1 MEITTLIENTKR
13 DEMLNEE
20 FGLSL
25 HISFE
30 GKNILSDMGVS
41 NKFIKNAQYLGI
53 DLSQVD
59 LAVISHA
66 HFDHGGGME
75 HFFKINQK
83 AKVYVREKADGDYY
97 ASAAARLPFF
107 IAPVLNPILSTYE
120 GFTRYIG
127 LNKEIIERYRE
138 RIEMI
143 NSNREIEN
151 NIFILTEIERK
162 YPLAGGN
169 MFLLEKKEGRLTRDE
184 FSHELIMVVKE
195 NDSLVIFAGCC
206 HNGLL
211 NMIET
216 VKKRFGDLR
225 IKCIIGGFH
234 LIFQPNKNRIAG
246 KREDIEFI
254 ADELIKNNIEK
265 IYTGHCTGLDAYD
278 ILSGRLGERLQPL
291 YTGLKILL

>member
-97 ASAAARLPFF
+97 ASAAAGLPFF

-169 MFLLEKKEGRLTRDE
+169 RFLLEKKEGKLNRDE

-195 NDSLVIFAGCC
+195 NDGLVVFVGCC

-211 NMIET
+211 NMIGT
-216 VKKRFGDLR
+216 VRKMFGDLP

-278 ILSGRLGERLQPL
+278 ILSERLGERLQPL
-291 YTGLKILL
+291 YTGLKIVV